1 MCLSGWCLALV
12 AQFPCRSSPR
22 LRDQGWRCI
31 RRTAIAA
38 SRCSSAPTGSAFFQ
52 AQHGHVGAIGGY
64 DGGEGGVSDEPPS
77 LPRGARELLQV
88 RRFFRRN
95 TVLYEQSEVTTVAK
109 AVYQTNRP
117 RSLALLVSSYRCG
130 VFSGATRFCRSN
142 RRLRRSRRRYI
153 RRTAIAASRCSSAPT
168 GSAVFQAQHGPVGA
182 IGGYDGRE
190 GGVWDKPPSQ
200 PRVARQLLQVRRFS
214 GATRFCMS
222 NRRLRRSRRR
232 CIRRTAI
239 AASRCS

>member
-1 MCLSGWCLALV
+1 MAVYQTNRHRCLAVLV
-12 AQFPCRSSPR
+12 SYRF
-22 LRDQGWRCI
+22 GV
-31 RRTAIAA
+31 
-38 SRCSSAPTGSAFFQ
+38 FQ
-52 AQHGHVGAIGGY
+52 AQHGPVGAIGGY
-64 DGGEGGVSDEPPS
+64 DGGEGGVSNEPPS
-77 LPRGARELLQV
+77 QPRVARQLLQV
-88 RRFFRRN
+88 RRF
-95 TVLYEQSEVTTVAK
+95 SGTT
-109 AVYQTNRP
+109 
-117 RSLALLVSSYRCG
+117 RS
-130 VFSGATRFCRSN
+130 CRSN

-214 GATRFCMS
+214 GATRFCRS

-232 CIRRTAI
+232 CIKRTAI
-239 AASRCS
+239 AASRCSSAPTGSAFLQAQHGPVGAIGGYDGREGGV